1 MPVLQGPGSL
11 LTEAGM
17 KCPRSPRGLTG
28 QAAGAELWTPDGQQG
43 TRVAG
48 WGQLG
53 LPTEGMEGCGPGH
66 GTGGPRSHVGHG
78 GALRGLCSPGNPG
91 RGSLA
96 FPTTGPGLPTVP
108 WLQGPR
114 LGHGLQA
121 RTLASPGSLSW
132 SILVSQTSTA
142 EVTWLKL
149 ALNQAVSAQRP
160 S

>member
-1 MPVLQGPGSL
+1 MPILQGPGSL

-17 KCPRSPRGLTG
+17 KCPRSPRCLTG

-66 GTGGPRSHVGHG
+66 GTGGPRSRAHG
-78 GALRGLCSPGNPG
+78 GAPRGLCSSGNPG
-91 RGSLA
+91 RWALA
-96 FPTTGPGLPTVP
+96 FPTSGPALPTVP

-132 SILVSQTSTA
+132 SILVSD
-142 EVTWLKL
+142 L
-149 ALNQAVSAQRP
+149 RC
-160 S
+160 